1 MLGLIYHC
9 MSVEFKTSGKF
20 CTSSL
25 LNSTNVFKK
34 CYLNYKLEMAF
45 LCLTA
50 IVQLGVSD
58 DIAEAI
64 ESMYTA

>member
-45 LCLTA
+45 FM
-50 IVQLGVSD
+50 SD
-58 DIAEAI
+58 TNSATWSI
-64 ESMYTA
+64 